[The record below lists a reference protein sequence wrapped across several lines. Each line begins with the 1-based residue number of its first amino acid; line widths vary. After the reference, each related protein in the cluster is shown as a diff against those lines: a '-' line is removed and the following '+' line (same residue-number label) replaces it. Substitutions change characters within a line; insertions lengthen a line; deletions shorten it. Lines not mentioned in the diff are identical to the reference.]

1 MICGIIT
8 GVRTQMTQRGKLMVV
23 TLDDSTAVVEVTV
36 YSELMEEFKSLLKE
50 DEFLAVLG
58 KVSEDRFSGGMRIS
72 AEKLMDIGRARV
84 QFSQGL
90 RLNLDASTDTKKLQ
104 EMLKPHLNPDG
115 CPVVVNYQN
124 AQASAE
130 LYLSD
135 QWRVNPDDTLRANL
149 AEWLSAK
156 NVNIDYA

>member
-1 MICGIIT
+1 
-8 GVRTQMTQRGKLMVV
+8 MTQRGKLMVV

-58 KVSEDRFSGGMRIS
+58 KVSEDRFSGGLRIS
-72 AEKLMDIGRARV
+72 AEKVMDIGRARV

-90 RLNLDASTDTKKLQ
+90 RLTLDDKTDTKKLQ
-104 EMLKPHLNPDG
+104 EVLKPHINPDG
-115 CPVVVNYQN
+115 CPVLIQYQN
-124 AQASAE
+124 ATASAE

-135 QWRVNPDDTLRANL
+135 QWRVNPDDELQLKLVTML
-149 AEWLSAK
+149 AQNKVAIVYS
-156 NVNIDYA
+156 